1 VTTYTNLPRL
11 VWARSE
17 VFHGP
22 KPHEDGS
29 LPAVITKARKKPVAG
44 LGRTPELP
52 ADYMTIEAAAERM
65 DMTPDALRKRCRRGR
80 RVGREVHLGGGIVAV
95 KLARSW
101 RVKFPKEQK
110 G

>member
-1 VTTYTNLPRL
+1 MTTYTNMPRL
-11 VWARSE
+11 AWARSG
-17 VFHGP
+17 VPHGP
-22 KPHEDGS
+22 TLHEDGPA
-29 LPAVITKARKKPVAG
+29 PAVTTKARKRPAAEVA
-44 LGRTPELP
+44 LTSEPP

-101 RVKFPKEQK
+101 RVKFPKEQF